1 MTKIKTAVL
10 ELIMLRK
17 RKKRWDLHSDI
28 INGFND
34 ERKEEGW
41 GRREKEGRGGGR
53 G

>member
-17 RKKRWDLHSDI
+17 RKKRRYLHSDV
-28 INGFND
+28 INGYND

-41 GRREKEGRGGGR
+41 RRREKE
-53 G
+53 